1 MESYT
6 VIYFFVVLIF
16 LRGIF
21 KDLKLLLFIVL
32 SLGIIY
38 VYTSYNRP
46 NTGIDLDNNTNSNKT
61 YRHSY
66 GNIDYNKRP
75 LQKNI
80 IKKLNFLKEELNNL
94 DLESQTKLEI
104 FSNVK
109 KFLEIYHN
117 FEVYDYKKNY
127 LDDLVSQKTKI
138 YNMISSLNIDRKS
151 VV

>member
-80 IKKLNFLKEELNNL
+80 IKKLNFLKEELNNFCKK
-94 DLESQTKLEI
+94 KL
-104 FSNVK
+104 
-109 KFLEIYHN
+109 
-117 FEVYDYKKNY
+117 
-127 LDDLVSQKTKI
+127 
-138 YNMISSLNIDRKS
+138 
-151 VV
+151 